1 MIDRTATRR
10 ARPLLALILILAA
23 HAAAAAQSETDAGGT
38 AAWAAAIQQAVMSR
52 WTYPDGA
59 VQDTPCRLSLTL
71 STSGAVESAALV
83 APCGT
88 PALERSVVR
97 AALSASPLPLPKDR
111 KLFRRELI
119 LSFSKP

>member
-1 MIDRTATRR
+1 MTRSTGR
-10 ARPLLALILILAA
+10 FRSLLTLSLLLVV
-23 HAAAAAQSETDAGGT
+23 HAAAATHSEADAAGT
-38 AAWAAAIQQAVMSR
+38 AAWAGAIQQAVMAR
-52 WTYPDGA
+52 WTYPDGE
-59 VQDTPCRLSLTL
+59 VQNVPCRLSLTL
-71 STSGAVESAALV
+71 SASGIVESASLV

>member
-1 MIDRTATRR
+1 MTRSTGR
-10 ARPLLALILILAA
+10 FRSLLTLSLLLVV
-23 HAAAAAQSETDAGGT
+23 HAAAATHSEADAAGT
-38 AAWAAAIQQAVMSR
+38 AAWAGAIQQAVMAR
-52 WTYPDGA
+52 WTYPDGE
-59 VQDTPCRLSLTL
+59 VQNVPCRLSLTL
-71 STSGAVESAALV
+71 SASGVVESASLV

-97 AALSASPLPLPKDR
+97 AALSASPLPLPNDR

>member
-1 MIDRTATRR
+1 MIDRACAHWMRT
-10 ARPLLALILILAA
+10 LLALGVILAE
-23 HAAAAAQSETDAGGT
+23 HPAAAARAEADAAGT
-38 AAWAAAIQQAVMSR
+38 AAWAAAIQQAVLSR
-52 WTYPDGA
+52 WTYPDDA
-59 VQDTPCRLSLTL
+59 AQDRPCRLSLTL
-71 STSGAVESAALV
+71 SASGIVESASLV

-97 AALSASPLPLPKDR
+97 AALSASPLPLPNDR